1 MISLVSFLPGS
12 SSGGFRI
19 LHPLAPQSLAVPR
32 HSSLMLECVVSGLP
46 PASIRWVKDGRDA
59 LRKGRWKLLHSHLVT
74 DRLEAS
80 DSGNYS
86 CVVGNEFGVM
96 KYVNYSLTILGKK
109 EKKFSRPGNECFG
122 CILAGFGIWLQIA

>member
-1 MISLVSFLPGS
+1 M
-12 SSGGFRI
+12 
-19 LHPLAPQSLAVPR
+19 
-32 HSSLMLECVVSGLP
+32 
-46 PASIRWVKDGRDA
+46 
-59 LRKGRWKLLHSHLVT
+59 T

-122 CILAGFGIWLQIA
+122 CILAGFGI